1 MGDDNPLIRDSHP
14 RVYILFSLSVFFLV
28 AVAVSTIV
36 FVNRQNA
43 EDRRV
48 HAAIEKE
55 LSVIRAQGQP
65 LTAEDLARLHPDPPS
80 DRDAAI
86 LLKPALALL
95 SIPKGTTNVPFF
107 GETGLP
113 NSVPFTPEVMVQ
125 IQNLL
130 DTNQT
135 TLDSIPWDRLER
147 AWVGAGLA
155 HGFTNLTHTPGVTQ
169 LNKLLCLRAL
179 LRAEEH
185 DPHGAM
191 QSLLQALLS
200 TDTCRGGLTIHYFVR
215 LSGEDRACQTLERIV
230 NRTQFA
236 DEDLAAV
243 SKALTMT
250 NMTGTKD
257 MVIGERCLNLFFEDM
272 LKSAAIER
280 TAGVNSPFKR
290 LSRMFQA
297 RLAYNDDSLLHYLD
311 WNRQCLEALD
321 LPLSNSVIVLRDI
334 EKEAHPTPHFS
345 IINVFRRDR
354 VSISDLFLHGFPL
367 TEQLLSEGTTVA
379 KVRATITALA
389 IERWRLAHHGQLPA
403 SLTDLVPRYL
413 PTAPIDPFNGQLL
426 CYKKLTAGYV
436 VYSVGPDFTDDGG
449 TPQLP
454 NSKEA
459 AHYDVVFT
467 VDK

>member
-1 MGDDNPLIRDSHP
+1 
-14 RVYILFSLSVFFLV
+14 
-28 AVAVSTIV
+28 
-36 FVNRQNA
+36 
-43 EDRRV
+43 
-48 HAAIEKE
+48 
-55 LSVIRAQGQP
+55 
-65 LTAEDLARLHPDPPS
+65 
-80 DRDAAI
+80 
-86 LLKPALALL
+86 
-95 SIPKGTTNVPFF
+95 
-107 GETGLP
+107 
-113 NSVPFTPEVMVQ
+113 
-125 IQNLL
+125 
-130 DTNQT
+130 
-135 TLDSIPWDRLER
+135 
-147 AWVGAGLA
+147 
-155 HGFTNLTHTPGVTQ
+155 
-169 LNKLLCLRAL
+169 
-179 LRAEEH
+179 
-185 DPHGAM
+185 
-191 QSLLQALLS
+191 
-200 TDTCRGGLTIHYFVR
+200 
-215 LSGEDRACQTLERIV
+215 LERIV

-354 VSISDLFLHGFPL
+354 VSISDMFLHGFPL

-379 KVRATITALA
+379 KDRATITALA